1 MSTNELS
8 GQESGESTDEQRARN
23 EEFSMVVVGGDGGG
37 HINVRNDSHDD
48 PNDHIHTVH
57 VANGE
62 ADGCTC
68 PHALYRDAHCKHQRA
83 VEHRPLV
90 LSSASAASASASP
103 ATTGQQVATDGG
115 AVVET
120 HAHEDED
127 DDTDEDDTDEET
139 DHWGQSVE
147 HYDDGPVGAGEAR
160 QCQACGSR
168 FEVALV
174 AATAEN
180 SYQWEEFY
188 RCQNCNAGGSFRVD
202 ETQPTREAQRTWT
215 GMMAYPDE

>member
-1 MSTNELS
+1 MNANELS
-8 GQESGESTDEQRARN
+8 AQEPDGSNDERRAEWER
-23 EEFSMVVVGGDGGG
+23 FTMVVCGGDGGG
-37 HINVRNDSHDD
+37 YVNIQNDSHDD
-48 PNDHIHTVH
+48 PSEHIYTVE

-62 ADGCTC
+62 TVGCTC

-83 VEHRPLV
+83 VEQRPIV
-90 LSSASAASASASP
+90 VSSASAANASAAT

-115 AVVET
+115 TVLEADET
-120 HAHEDED
+120 
-127 DDTDEDDTDEET
+127 TEEPARDLPQA
-139 DHWGQSVE
+139 DHWGQPVE

-160 QCQACGSR
+160 QCQGCGSR

-174 AATAEN
+174 AATADASSER
-180 SYQWEEFY
+180 WEEFY

-202 ETQPTREAQRTWT
+202 ETRSSREAQRTWT